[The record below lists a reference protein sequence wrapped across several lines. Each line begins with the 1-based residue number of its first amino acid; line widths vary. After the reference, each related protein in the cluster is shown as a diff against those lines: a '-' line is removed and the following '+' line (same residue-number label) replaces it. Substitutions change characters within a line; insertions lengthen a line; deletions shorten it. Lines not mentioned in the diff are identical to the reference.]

1 MNQVQ
6 RVTLKRRKHFS
17 KRKVHPRLKQAE
29 MRVLESQSHPSHIQ
43 DLNHQEKIGFLINQK
58 RYQERQGVDH
68 LGELLQR
75 ISKGEMKV
83 VDEAVD
89 LQKGTE
95 GHLQDQEDGV
105 NHQDGEADHQGVAV
119 VLQGGGVNL
128 QDGTV
133 DLDHHGDG
141 EIVISIRIATLKDKR
156 IRETQMES
164 KFFVI
169 IILISAAE
177 NNLLKKITEQRA
189 KKVVSDSLELVD
201 FSIGL
206 ANILL
211 KFLEKFK
218 LQKNCSQCR
227 SSKHFWAT

>member
-17 KRKVHPRLKQAE
+17 KRKVHPKLKQAE
-29 MRVLESQSHPSHIQ
+29 MRVLESQSHPSRIQ
-43 DLNHQEKIGFLINQK
+43 DLNHQEKIGFLTNQK

-75 ISKGEMKV
+75 KSKGEMKV
-83 VDEAVD
+83 VEEAVD
-89 LQKGTE
+89 LQEGTE

-119 VLQGGGVNL
+119 VLQEGGVNL
-128 QDGTV
+128 QGGTV

-156 IRETQMES
+156 IKETQMES
-164 KFFVI
+164 KFF
-169 IILISAAE
+169 
-177 NNLLKKITEQRA
+177 LLSSLFQLQKIWKKVTEQRV
-189 KKVVSDSLELVD
+189 KKVVFDSRELVH
-201 FSIGL
+201 FAIGL
-206 ANILL
+206 ANPVEVFGEIQITDEL
-211 KFLEKFK
+211 
-218 LQKNCSQCR
+218 
-227 SSKHFWAT
+227 

>member
-29 MRVLESQSHPSHIQ
+29 MRVLESQSHPSRIQ
-43 DLNHQEKIGFLINQK
+43 DLNHQEKIGFLTNQK

-75 ISKGEMKV
+75 KSIGEMKV
-83 VDEAVD
+83 VEEAVD

-119 VLQGGGVNL
+119 VLQEGGVNL
-128 QDGTV
+128 QGGTV

-156 IRETQMES
+156 IKETQMES
-164 KFFVI
+164 KFF
-169 IILISAAE
+169 
-177 NNLLKKITEQRA
+177 LLSSLFQLRKIWKKVTEQRA
-189 KKVVSDSLELVD
+189 KKVVFDSRELVH
-201 FSIGL
+201 FAIGL
-206 ANILL
+206 ANPVEVFGEIQITDEL
-211 KFLEKFK
+211 
-218 LQKNCSQCR
+218 
-227 SSKHFWAT
+227 

>member
-6 RVTLKRRKHFS
+6 RVTMKRRKHFS

-29 MRVLESQSHPSHIQ
+29 MRVLESQSHPSRIQ
-43 DLNHQEKIGFLINQK
+43 DLNHQEKIGFLTNQK

-75 ISKGEMKV
+75 KSKGEMKV
-83 VDEAVD
+83 VEEAVD

-95 GHLQDQEDGV
+95 GHLQDQEDEV

-164 KFFVI
+164 KCFVF

-177 NNLLKKITEQRA
+177 NM
-189 KKVVSDSLELVD
+189 
-201 FSIGL
+201 
-206 ANILL
+206 
-211 KFLEKFK
+211 EKSHRTACKESRVRLPVASGFCN
-218 LQKNCSQCR
+218 QTSESC
-227 SSKHFWAT
+227 